1 MAGNSIAAMEAA
13 VAEARKLHEFAKVEL
28 QLAETQAELSA
39 LIVKDARDAIIRVED
54 HLSATLQRVDETV
67 GKVVLTGTSLERDV
81 DLVRVVVARGT
92 LLAESRKQRPEDQD
106 YARWCLDVAIHR
118 VANEI
123 KASKPA
129 SDEKEWLKITLDSL
143 NEQYDVVTGK
153 TPVPETEYLRVLTEI
168 LEKPENIV
176 DEEWLSAQREVLEAR
191 EPTKARIRAPQVG
204 LSLTHS
210 SL

>member
-1 MAGNSIAAMEAA
+1 MEAA

-28 QLAETQAELSA
+28 QLAETQSELSA

-54 HLSATLQRVDETV
+54 HLSATLQRVDSTV
-67 GKVVLTGTSLERDV
+67 GKVVLTGTALERDV
-81 DLVRVVVARGT
+81 DLVRVAVARGT

-118 VANEI
+118 VTNEI

-143 NEQYDVVTGK
+143 NEQYDIIARK

-176 DEEWLSAQREVLEAR
+176 DEEWLSAQREVLDAR
-191 EPTKARIRAPQVG
+191 EPTKARIRAPQVD
-204 LSLTHS
+204 LNLTH
-210 SL
+210 

>member
-1 MAGNSIAAMEAA
+1 MAGNSIATMEAA

-54 HLSATLQRVDETV
+54 HLSATLQRVDATV
-67 GKVVLTGTSLERDV
+67 GKVVLTGTALERDV
-81 DLVRVVVARGT
+81 DLVRVAVARGT

-118 VANEI
+118 VTNEI

-129 SDEKEWLKITLDSL
+129 SDEKEWLKIALDSN
-143 NEQYDVVTGK
+143 NEQYDIVTGK

-176 DEEWLSAQREVLEAR
+176 DEGWLSAQREVLEAR
-191 EPTKARIRAPQVG
+191 DPTEARIRAPQVD
-204 LSLTHS
+204 LSLTH
-210 SL
+210 

>member
-67 GKVVLTGTSLERDV
+67 GKVVLTGTALERDV
-81 DLVRVVVARGT
+81 DLVRVAVARGT

-118 VANEI
+118 VTNEI

-143 NEQYDVVTGK
+143 CEQYDIVIGK
-153 TPVPETEYLRVLTEI
+153 APVPETEYLRVLTEI

-191 EPTKARIRAPQVG
+191 EPSKPRFREPQVD
-204 LSLTHS
+204 LSLTH
-210 SL
+210 

>member
-1 MAGNSIAAMEAA
+1 MAGNSIATMEAA

-54 HLSATLQRVDETV
+54 HLSATLQRVDATV
-67 GKVVLTGTSLERDV
+67 GKVVLTGTALERDV
-81 DLVRVVVARGT
+81 DLGRVAVARGT

-118 VANEI
+118 VTNEI

-129 SDEKEWLKITLDSL
+129 SDEKEWLKIALDSN
-143 NEQYDVVTGK
+143 NEQYDIVTGK

-176 DEEWLSAQREVLEAR
+176 NEARLRAHREVFEAR
-191 EPTKARIRAPQVG
+191 DPTEAKIRAPQVD
-204 LSLTHS
+204 LSLTH
-210 SL
+210 